1 MDYRKKNH
9 RSVQTLF
16 VNIDII
22 DIIRRMEALEMPLI
36 NLFKNF
42 RDNYMRSSIEKMNFP
57 EFPADE
63 ERRYQIFFSGI
74 VQGVGF
80 RYEAWL
86 IAEKLGLTG
95 FAENLPNGDVYVEI
109 QGPKNKILHFIHCME
124 SIKRISIEQK
134 TINELPLKEETAFI
148 PVF

>member
-22 DIIRRMEALEMPLI
+22 DILRRTEALEMPLI

-80 RYEAWL
+80 RYEA
-86 IAEKLGLTG
+86 G
-95 FAENLPNGDVYVEI
+95 
-109 QGPKNKILHFIHCME
+109 
-124 SIKRISIEQK
+124 S
-134 TINELPLKEETAFI
+134 
-148 PVF
+148 

>member
-1 MDYRKKNH
+1 MDYQKRNH

-22 DIIRRMEALEMPLI
+22 DILRRTEALEMPLI

-134 TINELPLKEETAFI
+134 AIDELPLKEETAFI
-148 PVF
+148 PVY

>member
-1 MDYRKKNH
+1 MDYQKKNH

-22 DIIRRMEALEMPLI
+22 DILRRTEALEMPLI

-134 TINELPLKEETAFI
+134 AIDELPLKEETAFI
-148 PVF
+148 PVY

>member
-22 DIIRRMEALEMPLI
+22 DILRRTEALEMPLI

-134 TINELPLKEETAFI
+134 TIDELPLKEETAFI
-148 PVF
+148 PVY